1 MAPLNAAAWSNRGTK
16 RLQAGRWAEA
26 RDDLERSVELSADA
40 NDPDPLTLN
49 NLGNAEGALGHWD
62 VAMSYYLE
70 ASKSREMESI
80 ALANFALAKF
90 QTEVG
95 GAQGGILDLQSISI

>member
-1 MAPLNAAAWSNRGTK
+1 MDN
-16 RLQAGRWAEA
+16 
-26 RDDLERSVELSADA
+26 
-40 NDPDPLTLN
+40 PDPLTLN

-90 QTEVG
+90 QTKVRC
-95 GAQGGILDLQSISI
+95 LCFKSVLCC

>member
-1 MAPLNAAAWSNRGTK
+1 M
-16 RLQAGRWAEA
+16 
-26 RDDLERSVELSADA
+26 ELSPNVD
-40 NDPDPLTLN
+40 DPDPLALN

-90 QTEVG
+90 QTKVVYELASYCTCIFWSCDGDVG
-95 GAQGGILDLQSISI
+95 F